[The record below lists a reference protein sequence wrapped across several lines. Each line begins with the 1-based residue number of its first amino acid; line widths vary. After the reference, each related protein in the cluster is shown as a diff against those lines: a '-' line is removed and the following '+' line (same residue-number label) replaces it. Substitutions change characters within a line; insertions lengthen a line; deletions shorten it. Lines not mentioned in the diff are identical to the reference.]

1 MMESAMDPREK
12 MIFALD
18 VDRFEEAQQL
28 VMEFK
33 DHVGMFKVGKQL
45 FTQCGPKIVDYIKL
59 KNSKVFLDL
68 KYHDIP
74 NTVARAS
81 VEAAKLGVD
90 ILNVHASGGF
100 SMMSEAKRALVE
112 AGKNPGLVRPR
123 IIGVTVLTS
132 LDDAELKRVGF
143 DIPVIELTKRLA
155 LLAKEAGLDGVVAGG
170 SEIEMI
176 RETCGSDFL
185 IITPGVR
192 VEDRKDDQKRTITP
206 QEAIKRGASYIVLG
220 RAVRDASDPKALLRK
235 ITGDIRD
242 ALSV

>member
-1 MMESAMDPREK
+1 MDPRAK

-18 VDRFEEAQQL
+18 VDHFEEAQQL
-28 VMEFK
+28 VLEFK

-45 FTQCGPKIVDYIKL
+45 FTQCGPKIVDYIKM

-74 NTVARAS
+74 NTVAKAS

-100 SMMSEAKRALVE
+100 PMMSEAKRALVE
-112 AGKNPGLVRPR
+112 AGKNPNIQRPK

-132 LDDAELKRVGF
+132 LDDNELKRVGF
-143 DIPVIELTKRLA
+143 NIPVIELTRRLA
-155 LLAKEAGLDGVVAGG
+155 TLAKEAGLDGVVAGG

-176 RETCGSDFL
+176 REICGKDFL

-192 VEDRKDDQKRTITP
+192 LEEKRDDQKRTVTP
-206 QEAIKRGASYIVLG
+206 HEAIKRGASYIVLG
-220 RAVRDASDPKALLRK
+220 RAVRDAPDPKGLLKK
-235 ITGDIRD
+235 ITGDIRN
-242 ALSV
+242 ALTL

>member
-1 MMESAMDPREK
+1 MDPREK

-18 VDRFEEAQQL
+18 VDHFEEAQQL
-28 VMEFK
+28 VMELK

-74 NTVARAS
+74 NTVAKAS

-100 SMMSEAKRALVE
+100 PMMSEAKRALVE
-112 AGKNPGLVRPR
+112 AGKNPNLQRPK

-132 LDDAELKRVGF
+132 LDDNELKRVGF
-143 DIPVIELTKRLA
+143 DIPVIELTRRLA
-155 LLAKEAGLDGVVAGG
+155 ALAKEAGLDGVVAGG

-176 RETCGSDFL
+176 RETCGKDFL

-192 VEDRKDDQKRTITP
+192 LEEKKDDQKRTITP
-206 QEAIKRGASYIVLG
+206 YEAIKKGASYIVIG
-220 RAVRDASDPKALLRK
+220 RAVRNAPDPRALLKK
-235 ITGDIRD
+235 ITGDIRN
-242 ALSV
+242 ALTL